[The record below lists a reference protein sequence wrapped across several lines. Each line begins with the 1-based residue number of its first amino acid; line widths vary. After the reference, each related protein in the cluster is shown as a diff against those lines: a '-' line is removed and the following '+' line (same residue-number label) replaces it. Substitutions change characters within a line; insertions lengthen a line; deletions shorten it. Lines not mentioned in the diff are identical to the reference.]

1 MMAISS
7 SITPAI
13 TPTITPGQR
22 RWLRGEAHPLKPV
35 VMVGQAGLTEA
46 VLAEL
51 ELALSHHELLKV
63 KINVGDRELRDAIL
77 TPMIERTGSV
87 LVTRIGNVAV
97 LFRANTKKRSP
108 MVLPAA

>member
-7 SITPAI
+7 SITPA
-13 TPTITPGQR
+13 ITPGQR

-63 KINVGDRELRDAIL
+63 KISVGDRALRDAIL
-77 TPMIERTGSV
+77 VPMVERTGSV
-87 LVTRIGNVAV
+87 LVARIGNVAV
-97 LFRANTKKRSP
+97 LFRANPKKRSP
-108 MVLPAA
+108 MVLPGA